1 MVRNRTEEL
10 ERRLDEVEATVRGLT
25 EELVEAHGRI
35 SELEDRLDDGEDD
48 PDAEAPTKRMTD
60 AEKDR
65 TERAAQADDS
75 SDGTDEEADLDDI
88 IVA

>member
-10 ERRLDEVEATVRGLT
+10 ERRVDELEATVRGLT

-35 SELEDRLDDGEDD
+35 ADLEDRLEAGD
-48 PDAEAPTKRMTD
+48 PDEDPPTKRMT
-60 AEKDR
+60 AEETDD
-65 TERAAQADDS
+65 TERAAQADET

>member
-10 ERRLDEVEATVRGLT
+10 ERRLDELEATVRGLT

-35 SELEDRLDDGEDD
+35 AELEDQLEAGDADEDL
-48 PDAEAPTKRMTD
+48 PTKRMT
-60 AEKDR
+60 AEESDE
-65 TERAAQADDS
+65 TERAAPTDDS